1 MKLFKGILLVAVVGI
16 GLLITVS
23 IFATILSI
31 AVPNYLTA
39 REAHTFVDEGY
50 SFSTAPQ
57 ISHRK
62 SNSTTIGLAELLI
75 GFLSAL
81 IFAYICILAKKSR
94 RNAAQSLTIN
104 ENDAIRELMR
114 VQDRMEQRITNLET
128 ILLSRTHTGVPKD

>member
-1 MKLFKGILLVAVVGI
+1 MKLFKSILLVAAV
-16 GLLITVS
+16 LIAFVF
-23 IFATILSI
+23 IANILSI

-39 REAHTFVDEGY
+39 REMHESVYE
-50 SFSTAPQ
+50 SFSIDTAPQ
-57 ISHRK
+57 TIHHK
-62 SNSTTIGLAELLI
+62 SNAVSFGLALLI

-114 VQDRMEQRITNLET
+114 AQDRMEQRITNLET
-128 ILLSRTHTGVPKD
+128 ILLSRTHTGVPNDKY